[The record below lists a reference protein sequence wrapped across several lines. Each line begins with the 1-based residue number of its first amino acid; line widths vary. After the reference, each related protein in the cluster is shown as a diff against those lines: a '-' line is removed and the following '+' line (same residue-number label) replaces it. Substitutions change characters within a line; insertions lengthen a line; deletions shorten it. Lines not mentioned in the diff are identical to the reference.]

1 MSVFGLVNTWLVT
14 STDLENS
21 RYLLMDTH
29 VVINGERLTILDTD
43 RHRKRMTRLTKTTIT
58 EQQ

>member
-1 MSVFGLVNTWLVT
+1 MGLDPIWSSHITNPKTDMGNTWLVT

-29 VVINGERLTILDTD
+29 VVINGERLTILDTQTD
-43 RHRKRMTRLTKTTIT
+43 T
-58 EQQ
+58 ERD